1 MEDIADKLSALLNSP
16 DGMDRIK
23 AAAQSILGGSDGDTA
38 SGGGKSS
45 DNAPAAS
52 GLANFSLPA
61 GLMENA
67 GNIEGILRIMNLLQ
81 SRQEDSRVQLLLAL
95 KPHLSKERARRVDQA
110 ISLLRVASLLPVLK
124 EEGLLDSL
132 GLGFGE

>member
-23 AAAQSILGGSDGDTA
+23 AGAQSILGGSDGDSE
-38 SGGGKSS
+38 SGGGKPAE
-45 DNAPAAS
+45 NTPAAS
-52 GLANFSLPA
+52 ALANFSLPA

-95 KPHLSKERARRVDQA
+95 KPHLSKERAKRVDQA
-110 ISLLRVASLLPVLK
+110 ISLLRVASLLPVLR

-132 GLGFGE
+132 GLGG